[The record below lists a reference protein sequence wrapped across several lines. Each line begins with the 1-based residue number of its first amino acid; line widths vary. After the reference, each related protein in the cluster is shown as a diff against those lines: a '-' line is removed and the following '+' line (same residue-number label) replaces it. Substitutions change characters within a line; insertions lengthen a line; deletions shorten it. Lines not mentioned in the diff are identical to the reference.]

1 MHKFAKESTIFLL
14 VAALLLIPLA
24 SAHAQ
29 DPLDEKEITG
39 SMMVA
44 DFILV
49 RPVGFVATIIGTA
62 LFALSL
68 PFSGPGGNLQSAAD
82 MMVIAPARFTFHRAL
97 GDF

>member
-1 MHKFAKESTIFLL
+1 MHRFAKESIVFVL
-14 VAALLLIPLA
+14 VAALLLLPVA
-24 SAHAQ
+24 GARAQ
-29 DPLDEKEITG
+29 DPLDDKEITG

-44 DFILV
+44 DFLLM

-82 MMVIAPARFTFHRAL
+82 LMVIAPARFTFHRAL